1 MNRIRI
7 VRRLSCLVAGLTC
20 VALSS
25 AVAIPTALASP
36 LPPPGGASGASP
48 LPPAGGA
55 YGASPLAP
63 PGGAYG
69 ANPPVPPHVTG
80 GMLGWQIA
88 LIAVGAA
95 VLAAVLTALV
105 GRALTARR
113 QLAPASA

>member
-25 AVAIPTALASP
+25 AVAIPAALASP
-36 LPPPGGASGASP
+36 LPPPGGA
-48 LPPAGGA
+48 
-55 YGASPLAP
+55 YGAS
-63 PGGAYG
+63 
-69 ANPPVPPHVTG
+69 PPVPPHVTS

-95 VLAAVLTALV
+95 VLASILTVLV
-105 GRALTARR
+105 GRARTGRR
-113 QLAPASA
+113 QLAPTSA

>member
-25 AVAIPTALASP
+25 AVAIQTALASP
-36 LPPPGGASGASP
+36 LPPPGGAYGASP
-48 LPPAGGA
+48 LAHPGGA
-55 YGASPLAP
+55 YGASP
-63 PGGAYG
+63 
-69 ANPPVPPHVTG
+69 PVPPHVTS

-95 VLAAVLTALV
+95 VLASILTVLV
-105 GRALTARR
+105 GRARTGRR
-113 QLAPASA
+113 QLAPTSA

>member
-1 MNRIRI
+1 MSRIRI

-36 LPPPGGASGASP
+36 LPPPGGASGA
-48 LPPAGGA
+48 
-55 YGASPLAP
+55 
-63 PGGAYG
+63 
-69 ANPPVPPHVTG
+69 NPPVPPHVTS

-95 VLAAVLTALV
+95 VLATILTALV
-105 GRALTARR
+105 GRARTGRR
-113 QLAPASA
+113 QLAPTSA